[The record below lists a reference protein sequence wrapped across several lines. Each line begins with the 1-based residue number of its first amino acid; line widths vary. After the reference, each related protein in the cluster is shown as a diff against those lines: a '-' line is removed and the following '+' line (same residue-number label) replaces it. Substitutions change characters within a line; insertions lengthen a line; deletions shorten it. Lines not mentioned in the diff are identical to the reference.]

1 MMKIP
6 RTARDL
12 TDVLE
17 GELDFY
23 RAFFAMIDKQR
34 ERLKSDAD
42 HLLPDDF
49 EAVHEVM
56 RRIEASEQILARA
69 EEQEDA
75 DLAAW
80 SRQPQV
86 RDMVQEVTDLVRQCH
101 GAAQECERM
110 ARARLDQYR
119 VELDRMGQG
128 RQLLASLSFSEES
141 PRYVDHRP

>member
-1 MMKIP
+1 MKSL
-6 RTARDL
+6 RTVRDL
-12 TDVLE
+12 TEVLE

-23 RAFFAMIDKQR
+23 RAFFTMIDKQR
-34 ERLKSDAD
+34 ERLKSAQD

-56 RRIEASEQILARA
+56 QRIEASEEIMTRAR
-69 EEQEDA
+69 EEA

-86 RDMVQEVTDLVRQCH
+86 RDLVQQVTDMVSQCH

-110 ARARLDQYR
+110 ARAKLDQYR
-119 VELDRMGQG
+119 VELNRMGQG
-128 RQLLASLSFSEES
+128 RQLLVSLSCSEEK